1 MEFAVYPPMPGDVTP
16 TSGEEV
22 EKEQV
27 TFDGKEVT
35 EDV

>member
-1 MEFAVYPPMPGDVTP
+1 MPGDVTP

-22 EKEQV
+22 LEKETV
-27 TFDGKEVT
+27 TFDGKEVK

>member
-1 MEFAVYPPMPGDVTP
+1 VEVAVYPPMPGDVSP
-16 TSGEEV
+16 VSGEEV

-27 TFDGKEVT
+27 TFDGKEVK